1 MQKGWIGLMVLLLV
15 SIASLQAQKNKI
27 SSVYME
33 RTPCFGRCPWYNIY
47 IETNGYIRYEGKRDV
62 DMMGLYEGKVPKADV
77 AGLFKWLQKQ
87 QLPNEE
93 TSYPVTI
100 SDLPRLHV
108 AYKNKGV
115 NVALKNAHEGPE
127 FWKEYADRM
136 DALLQKATWLLA
148 KPQTP
153 DVPPTP
159 ERSTVMPKEASPK
172 SVGNE
177 TYQIVEQMPEYPGG
191 TGAMLD
197 FLGKNLKYP
206 NEARDKNI
214 SGKVIVKFVVD
225 KEGNIQDA
233 TIVRG
238 IGAGCDEEAL
248 RVVRKMPR
256 WKPGYQNGKAVNV
269 FFQLPVSFVL
279 K

>member
-1 MQKGWIGLMVLLLV
+1 MSLLV
-15 SIASLQAQKNKI
+15 FWGVTACAQKNKVTE
-27 SSVYME
+27 VYME
-33 RTPCFGRCPWYNIY
+33 RTPCFGRCPWYNVY
-47 IETNGYIRYEGKRDV
+47 ITNDGYIHYEGKRDAELLGV
-62 DMMGLYEGKVPKADV
+62 YEGKVPKKEAQDMM
-77 AGLFKWLQKQ
+77 KWLQKQ
-87 QLPNEE
+87 KLPTEE

-100 SDLPRLHV
+100 SDVSRMHMSF
-108 AYKNKGV
+108 KNNGKH
-115 NVALKNAHEGPE
+115 VALKNAQEGPE
-127 FWKEYADRM
+127 YFKELGAYI
-136 DALLQKATWLLA
+136 DALVQKATWEKIETPKKEEGLEKTEA
-148 KPQTP
+148 PQ
-153 DVPPTP
+153 
-159 ERSTVMPKEASPK
+159 RSTVMPNEATPK
-172 SVGNE
+172 TVGNE
-177 TYQIVEQMPEYPGG
+177 TFQMVEQMPEFPGG
-191 TGAMLD
+191 TAAMMD

-214 SGKVIVKFVVD
+214 SGKVIVKFVVN

-269 FFQLPVSFVL
+269 FFHLPVSFVL

>member
-1 MQKGWIGLMVLLLV
+1 
-15 SIASLQAQKNKI
+15 
-27 SSVYME
+27 
-33 RTPCFGRCPWYNIY
+33 
-47 IETNGYIRYEGKRDV
+47 
-62 DMMGLYEGKVPKADV
+62 
-77 AGLFKWLQKQ
+77 
-87 QLPNEE
+87 
-93 TSYPVTI
+93 
-100 SDLPRLHV
+100 
-108 AYKNKGV
+108 
-115 NVALKNAHEGPE
+115 
-127 FWKEYADRM
+127 
-136 DALLQKATWLLA
+136 
-148 KPQTP
+148 
-153 DVPPTP
+153 
-159 ERSTVMPKEASPK
+159 
-172 SVGNE
+172 
-177 TYQIVEQMPEYPGG
+177 MPEYPGG

-256 WKPGYQNGKAVNV
+256 WKPGNQNGKAVNV